1 MDSQDYPW
9 KKKPMRKTN
18 VLFYIK
24 FGKSQFLDFT
34 TLSHSSVNL
43 QCLSPEYVCWTS
55 AGLKGASAWSIVL
68 FEKWDLTVFCY
79 DIKKFT
85 LLL

>member
-1 MDSQDYPW
+1 MFRKSNTSWIPKTIHE
-9 KKKPMRKTN
+9 KKKPTRKTN

-43 QCLSPEYVCWTS
+43 QCLSPEYVC
-55 AGLKGASAWSIVL
+55 
-68 FEKWDLTVFCY
+68 
-79 DIKKFT
+79 
-85 LLL
+85 